1 VGQAVNVFSNVQQQ
15 VIGRLT
21 ATTAAVPAVPSL
33 VPVNGKVN
41 WITEDI
47 GNLANIIQKAIG
59 SVGIIGIV
67 MTPGG
72 GRRFQPGVSGAGAGA
87 ALPPA
92 LDCPIEIQIQENVVV
107 NRGAAGTQ
115 IPNLDL
121 VQFCMLRLHLW
132 SPTGQR
138 LNRIEINE
146 TPYILV
152 SEHPILTYNVRFN
165 IGLTVQ

>member
-1 VGQAVNVFSNVQQQ
+1 MNSMSQLQQQ

-21 ATTAAVPAVPSL
+21 ASVADVASLEPAQGEV
-33 VPVNGKVN
+33 K

-47 GNLANIIQKAIG
+47 GDLANIIGRTTG

-67 MTPGG
+67 LTPGG
-72 GRRFQPGVSGAGAGA
+72 GKMFDTGIVPISFV
-87 ALPPA
+87 
-92 LDCPIEIQIQENVVV
+92 CPIEIQMQENVTV

-115 IPNLDL
+115 IPILDL

-132 SPTGQR
+132 SPSHQR
-138 LNRIEINE
+138 VNKIELDE

-152 SEHPILTYNVRFN
+152 SEAPILTYNVRFN
-165 IGLTVQ
+165 AKLTIQ